1 MIGVFFDRSQ
11 NMRAYAK
18 KDIFLKI
25 IGIQLIYS
33 VVFFVCFGSFVVC
46 FLAVRLEVQALE
58 CLQAPFLQYR
68 FGLLN
73 VSVWSR
79 APKSE

>member
-25 IGIQLIYS
+25 IGIQLIYK
-33 VVFFVCFGSFVVC
+33 VVLVSAVIFLVAKVCPTLC
-46 FLAVRLEVQALE
+46 DPMD
-58 CLQAPFLQYR
+58 CIIP
-68 FGLLN
+68 GLPVLY
-73 VSVWSR
+73 SLPEFQIH
-79 APKSE
+79 AH